1 MMNFNSKT
9 IVMLRVGAVLNF
21 LLAAGHF
28 AALFFLDEAF
38 RFYEIDGIMNGMAS
52 ICAALPYLI
61 TVALVGSFTVAG
73 IYSLSASGSI
83 RKFPFEKLVIGAIF
97 IVFAG
102 RAIVDAISLFINF
115 QTREIASTIIAAA
128 IAFCYAS
135 ATKTCIKE
143 FFNKR

>member
-1 MMNFNSKT
+1 MNFDSKT
-9 IVMLRVGAVLNF
+9 IGMLRFGAVLQF

-28 AALFFLDEAF
+28 AALFFLDKAF
-38 RFYEIDGIMNGMAS
+38 QFYEIDGIMNEMAS

-61 TVALVGSFTVAG
+61 TVALVGGFAVAG

-83 RKFPFEKLVIGAIF
+83 RKLPFEKFVISAIF
-97 IVFAG
+97 FVFAG
-102 RAIVDAISLFINF
+102 RAIMGAISLFINF

-128 IAFCYAS
+128 VALCYAS
-135 ATKTCIKE
+135 ATKTYIKD

>member
-28 AALFFLDEAF
+28 ASLFLLDKAF
-38 RFYEIDGIMNGMAS
+38 RFYEIDGIMNGMAG
-52 ICAALPYLI
+52 ICTALPYLI
-61 TVALVGSFTVAG
+61 TIALVGGFAVAG
-73 IYSLSASGSI
+73 FYSLSASGNF
-83 RKFPFEKLVIGAIF
+83 KKLPFEKFIISAIF
-97 IVFAG
+97 FVFAG
-102 RAIVDAISLFINF
+102 RAIVGAISLFINF

>member
-28 AALFFLDEAF
+28 AALFLLDKAF
-38 RFYEIDGIMNGMAS
+38 QFYEIDGIMNEMAS

-61 TVALVGSFTVAG
+61 TVALVGGFIVAG

-83 RKFPFEKLVIGAIF
+83 RKFPFEKLVISAIF
-97 IVFAG
+97 FVFAG
-102 RAIVDAISLFINF
+102 RAIMGAISLFINF
-115 QTREIASTIIAAA
+115 QTREIVSTIIAAA
-128 IAFCYAS
+128 VTFCYAS
-135 ATKTCIKE
+135 ATKTYIKD

>member
-9 IVMLRVGAVLNF
+9 IVMLRVGAVFNF
-21 LLAAGHF
+21 LLAAGHL

-38 RFYEIDGIMNGMAS
+38 RFYEIDGIMNEMAS
-52 ICAALPYLI
+52 ICAALPYVI

-83 RKFPFEKLVIGAIF
+83 RKFPFEKFVISAIF
-97 IVFAG
+97 FVFAG
-102 RAIVDAISLFINF
+102 RAIVGATSLFINF